1 MTKQAF
7 GWTGKFL
14 RIDLTRQSYEIDDT
28 MAYARSYIGGRG
40 IAAKIAWDEIPRGIA
55 AFSDNAPLLIF
66 PGPLTGTSAPYSG
79 RTTIC
84 ALAPQGYPHEWYTRS
99 SFGGHWG
106 PELKYAGWDGLVI
119 TGRADRPVYLMIAD
133 EKVSFLEAAPLWGK
147 GIFDT
152 QKQIIAR
159 HGKRTRVIAIGPTG
173 EKLCRISIIATETES
188 ASGQGGFGAVMG
200 YKKLKAIAVQGSG
213 AIRIAE
219 PERFYSICTAIR
231 EEAHGSHGWPH
242 PIRLKQEMV
251 EKYGEKFQACT
262 QQCHTGCYD
271 ARYYTRVPGRICKN
285 RVYAGQLDCIAGLFP
300 GAEGTF
306 YDWHLGFE
314 AGFELAQMA
323 NDLGL
328 NHWEILVGMMPWLRE
343 CRRSGVLRRL
353 DGKTIDL
360 NDPHFWAELFI
371 SITERRGMGD
381 VLAEGSVRAAKKLGA
396 GLEYIVQLFPSWGYA
411 GHWDGHGDHINM
423 IFFPYWIVAALQW
436 AFDTRDPVSSGHGYT
451 QNIMNWSKVRSPE
464 HGLTWEQ
471 IMSVGEKIYGTRR
484 AVDPQ
489 SSYEDKAIPAVW
501 HGHRSVIKDS
511 ITIDDQMFPR
521 IYSACTEDHLA
532 RAGNMDGIDFEAYLL
547 ASCTGFDISPQ
558 ELELFGERV
567 INLERQLLIRNFDRH
582 RIDDQSVIPYFELP
596 EHNINPLINKPMSLD
611 RQQFLNLM
619 DEYYDLRGWDR
630 STGAP
635 QRAKLRQLGLDFTIT
650 ESGPHKGE

>member
-1 MTKQAF
+1 MNKSFF

-14 RIDLTRQSYEIDDT
+14 RIDLSRKSYAVDDT
-28 MAYARSYIGGRG
+28 LSYAKTYIGGRG
-40 IAAKIAWDEIPRGIA
+40 IAAKIAWDEIPRGVI
-55 AFSDNAPLLIF
+55 AFSEENPLILF

-79 RTTIC
+79 RTTVC
-84 ALAPQGYPHEWYTRS
+84 TLAPQGYPHEWYTRS

-119 TGRADRPVYLMIAD
+119 TGRADKPLYLMIAND
-133 EKVSFLEAAPLWGK
+133 QVDFLDAGLLWGK

-152 QKQIIAR
+152 QKTIMAQ
-159 HGKRTRVIAIGPTG
+159 HGKSTRVLAIGPTG

-200 YKKLKAIAVQGSG
+200 FKNLKAIAVLGSG
-213 AIRIAE
+213 AVQIAD
-219 PERFYSICTAIR
+219 PERFYTICTMVR

-242 PIRLKQEMV
+242 PIKLKPEMV

-285 RVYAGQLDCIAGLFP
+285 KTFSGQLDCIAGLFP

-306 YDWHLGFE
+306 YNWKLGFE

-328 NHWEILVGMMPWLRE
+328 NHWELLVGMMPWLRE
-343 CRRSGVLRRL
+343 CRRTGQITRFNGRE
-353 DGKTIDL
+353 IDL
-360 NDPHFWAELFI
+360 DDPYFWAEVFTAI
-371 SITERRGMGD
+371 ANRTGMGD
-381 VLAEGSVRAAKKLGA
+381 VLAEGTVRAAEILGIGTEHLA
-396 GLEYIVQLFPSWGYA
+396 PLFPAWGYA

-436 AFDTRDPVSSGHGYT
+436 AFDTRDPISSGHGYT

-471 IMSVGEKIYGTRR
+471 IMSVGEKVYGTRL
-484 AVDPQ
+484 AVDPS
-489 SSYEDKAIPAVW
+489 SSYEAKAIPAVW

-521 IYSACTEDHLA
+521 IYSAFTADHRA
-532 RAGNMDGIDFEAYLL
+532 RSGDMLGLDFEYYLL
-547 ASCTGFDISPQ
+547 TSCTGLSISKP
-558 ELELFGERV
+558 ELEVFGERV
-567 INLERQLLIRNFDRH
+567 INLERQLLIRNFDRC
-582 RIDDQSVIPYFELP
+582 RIEDESVIPYFKLE
-596 EHNINPLINKPMSLD
+596 EHNINPLIGKPMALD
-611 RQQFLNLM
+611 RQKFLQLM
-619 DEYYDLRGWDR
+619 DEYYELRCWDR
-630 STGAP
+630 NTGAP
-635 QRAKLRQLGLDFTIT
+635 QQGKLQQLGLAFTVST
-650 ESGPHKGE
+650 K